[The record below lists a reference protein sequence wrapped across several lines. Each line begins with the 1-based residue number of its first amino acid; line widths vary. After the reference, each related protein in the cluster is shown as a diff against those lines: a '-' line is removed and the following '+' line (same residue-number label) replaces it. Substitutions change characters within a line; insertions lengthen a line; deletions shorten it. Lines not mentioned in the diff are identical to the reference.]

1 VKLAMK
7 KTKLLE
13 NVARIY
19 YHVLLNDLDI
29 DELPDGAIYHF
40 ANMRKS
46 RFHSWP
52 LRHAGN
58 KW

>member
-1 VKLAMK
+1 MK
-7 KTKLLE
+7 KIKLLE

-46 RFHSWP
+46 RFLSWP